1 MERKTIVMTVLVVSL
16 AVMAIVYAAFSTN
29 LKVTVTAT
37 GAGIDV
43 GYACTCTG
51 TAGLSGATVPT
62 GTCSVASNKLSITIS
77 ATLHQPADNVACKIT
92 ATNNSGFAV
101 KVGTAF
107 TCGDALATPFSSSVS
122 GGPTTSDAAVAVGG
136 KKEWT
141 VNIGYLTSITSQPT
155 TTTSK
160 TLTCTMTWVQAA

>member
-1 MERKTIVMTVLVVSL
+1 MERKTIVMTVLVVAL

-43 GYACTCTG
+43 GYTCTCTG
-51 TAGLSGATVPT
+51 TPGLTGATTPT
-62 GTCSVASNKLSITIS
+62 GTCTVATNKLTITIS
-77 ATLHQPADNVACKIT
+77 TKLYQPADNVACKIT

-107 TCGDALATPFSSSVS
+107 TCNSLASPFKSSV
-122 GGPTTSDAAVAVGG
+122 TSAPAVADAAVAVG
-136 KKEWT
+136 KTKVWT
-141 VNIGYLTSITSQPT
+141 VNIGYDTSVTADPSTKTSPA
-155 TTTSK
+155 
-160 TLTCTMTWVQAA
+160 LTCSMAWVQAA